1 MKYKGKSVEIIGR
14 QRLFDKETLWIHILD
29 TDTFTQVLAE
39 ELEDDGVSKNGLAY
53 ARFIA
58 IATKIKQEIADKHIL
73 APYESNLIPL
83 PHQILVLEKVMQ
95 GVQTRFMLADEVGM
109 GKTIEAGL
117 VLKEKKLR
125 GEVKRVLL
133 VVPKSAMLQWQAEM
147 KEHFAE
153 NFVIYDS
160 DLITSMAKTFASFD
174 AEEEL
179 NFWRQHNQIIVSSD
193 ALKPIEARQGWS
205 QERVDAYNK
214 YRLEMVVNADFDMV
228 IIDEAWLFHFRFTF

>member
-1 MKYKGKSVEIIGR
+1 M
-14 QRLFDKETLWIHILD
+14 
-29 TDTFTQVLAE
+29 
-39 ELEDDGVSKNGLAY
+39 
-53 ARFIA
+53 
-58 IATKIKQEIADKHIL
+58 
-73 APYESNLIPL
+73 
-83 PHQILVLEKVMQ
+83 
-95 GVQTRFMLADEVGM
+95 GM

-133 VVPKSAMLQWQAEM
+133 IVPKSAMLQWQSEM

-153 NFVIYDS
+153 NFFIYDS

-193 ALKPIEARQGWS
+193 ALKPIETRQGWS

-214 YRLEMVVNADFDMV
+214 YRLASSS
-228 IIDEAWLFHFRFTF
+228 

>member
-160 DLITSMAKTFASFD
+160 DLITSMAKTFGSFD

-179 NFWRQHNQIIVSSD
+179 NFWRSIKQEYIYFNPAENVSELRSGIAD
-193 ALKPIEARQGWS
+193 YVKFYDY
-205 QERVDAYNK
+205 ERPHQSLDNFTPASFYGNK
-214 YRLEMVVNADFDMV
+214 EKKVG
-228 IIDEAWLFHFRFTF
+228 

>member
-1 MKYKGKSVEIIGR
+1 
-14 QRLFDKETLWIHILD
+14 
-29 TDTFTQVLAE
+29 
-39 ELEDDGVSKNGLAY
+39 
-53 ARFIA
+53 
-58 IATKIKQEIADKHIL
+58 
-73 APYESNLIPL
+73 
-83 PHQILVLEKVMQ
+83 MQ

-133 VVPKSAMLQWQAEM
+133 IVPKSAMLQWQSEM

-153 NFVIYDS
+153 NFFIYDS

-179 NFWRQHNQIIVSSD
+179 NFWLQHNQIIIRIITAWHKIPVAAD
-193 ALKPIEARQGWS
+193 R
-205 QERVDAYNK
+205 RVV
-214 YRLEMVVNADFDMV
+214 L
-228 IIDEAWLFHFRFTF
+228 